1 MCGVA
6 SNTDR
11 SGSHQPE
18 RPIAIDRPEAARCP
32 LLPLALTLAP
42 VNSDDCCGHLK
53 RGSVCILCGDVV
65 ILNASAFTH
74 GSDQLSSFSSRDA
87 AALSAALPMANA
99 LRNSHAAAVVRAIA
113 PCKKQSRL
121 IIMFTC
127 YIVLMCC
134 GEKSGGGGTRKGKP
148 VKALRSPQLYIIL
161 QEVSVKHLLIQ
172 V

>member
-1 MCGVA
+1 M
-6 SNTDR
+6 
-11 SGSHQPE
+11 
-18 RPIAIDRPEAARCP
+18 
-32 LLPLALTLAP
+32 LPLALTLAP

-74 GSDQLSSFSSRDA
+74 GSDQAQGMDGVMRMTLACAISGIPACTVLKSSGA
-87 AALSAALPMANA
+87 HALSAALPMANA

-148 VKALRSPQLYIIL
+148 VKALRSPQL
-161 QEVSVKHLLIQ
+161 
-172 V
+172 